1 VRGVNDAAPP
11 FRPTSPRVPPLT
23 IDELDERQRSFVA
36 AISPEFTE
44 IPNAVLTLLRVP
56 ALYEAFLP
64 LGTKLLYESAFAPR
78 ERELLIL
85 RTSVV
90 VRSPYEWGQHVHL
103 ARDIFDE
110 DDLRRIVVGA
120 SAPGWS
126 DRDVALLTA
135 VDELHDTGAL
145 SDTTWTTLKR
155 HLDEPQL
162 IELPMLVGQYH
173 TMAYVFHT
181 LGVQPE
187 PGSAPLP

>member
-1 VRGVNDAAPP
+1 MTDTAPP
-11 FRPTSPRVPPLT
+11 FRPATPRIAPLT
-23 IDELDERQRSFVA
+23 LDELDERQRAFVS
-36 AISPEFTE
+36 AISPEFTA

-64 LGTKLLYESAFAPR
+64 LGSKLLYDSAFAPR

-85 RTSVV
+85 RTAVV
-90 VRSPYEWGQHVHL
+90 VRSPYEWGQHVYL
-103 ARDIFDE
+103 AREIFD
-110 DDLRRIVVGA
+110 DDHFERILVGP

-126 DRDVALLTA
+126 PRDAALLGA

-145 SDTTWTTLKR
+145 SDATWSRLTG
-155 HLDEPQL
+155 HLDEAQL